1 MKNAIKK
8 KKKKQ
13 PQKHEIKTANK
24 KCQFPLNK

>member
-8 KKKKQ
+8 KKKK